1 MSGIKVYDA
10 VIIGSGCAGFNAADC
25 LHKNGISNIAIVTED
40 INSGTSRNAGS
51 DKQTYYKLSLSGEAE
66 DSVAKMTDTLFSGG
80 CVDGDVALAEAANS
94 VYSFLKLERLGVKFP
109 KNEFGEF
116 VGYKTDHDPMQRATS
131 VGPYTSKKMTEALE
145 REVLRNGTKILDGL
159 QCVKI
164 LTDENGVYGIVVID
178 KNNLSENYGLSV
190 IFCNNAILCTGGPAI
205 VYADSVYPEGHTGSS
220 SLAYEA
226 GAVFCNMAE
235 WQYGLASVDFRWNV
249 SGTYQQ
255 VLPRYI
261 SVDAHGNERE
271 FLPDYFE
278 DERKALESEF
288 LKGYEWP
295 FDVCKINASSKI
307 DIAVY
312 TETVIKGNKVFMDFT
327 RNPSFLESGCFSD
340 LPKVVYEYLEKS
352 GALTGRPIDRLR
364 IMNEKAIALY
374 ADHGIDITKK
384 PLSIAVCA
392 QHNNGGI
399 DVDSDWQTSIGGLYA
414 VGECAA
420 TFGISRP
427 GGTALN
433 STQVGGMRCAR
444 RIAFYSDKKFVAPS
458 EKVIAEELKKTADF
472 IKSCKGSACTVYS
485 EREKRQKQMS
495 KFFAF
500 FRNVVDMK
508 KVLKEYV
515 EEENDFPARNKW
527 KEPLQIPDLFKNKDM
542 EKMQRIIAECIIITA
557 TDCGSRGG
565 AFATNGKVP
574 TDEKPLEEKKEER
587 NKRIFCV
594 KSANEPEFGKR
605 DVRPVPVRNNWFER
619 VWKTYDEKECLN
631 NEI

>member
-1 MSGIKVYDA
+1 MTDIKVYDA

-25 LHKNGISNIAIVTED
+25 LYKNGISNIAIVTEN
-40 INSGTSRNAGS
+40 IYSGTSRNAGS
-51 DKQTYYKLSLSGEAE
+51 DKQTYYKLSLSGDAE
-66 DSVAKMTDTLFSGG
+66 DSVAKMASTLFSGG

-94 VYSFLKLERLGVKFP
+94 VYAFFKLERIGVKFP
-109 KNEFGEF
+109 KNEFGEY

-145 REVLRNGTKILDGL
+145 KEVLRNGTEILNGL

-164 LTDENGVYGIVVID
+164 LTDENGVYGIVAID
-178 KNNLSENYGLSV
+178 KNNLSENYGLRV
-190 IFCNNAILCTGGPAI
+190 IYCKNAVLCTGGPAI
-205 VYADSVYPEGHTGSS
+205 IYSDSVYPKGHTGSS
-220 SLAYEA
+220 SLAYDA

-261 SVDAHGNERE
+261 SVDPEGNERE
-271 FLPDYFE
+271 FLSEYFE
-278 DERKALESEF
+278 NEQKAIECEF

-295 FDVCKINASSKI
+295 FDVRKINASSKI

-312 TETVIKGNKVFMDFT
+312 TETVIKGNKVFLDFT
-327 RNPSFLESGCFSD
+327 RNPSVLQNGNFSD
-340 LPKVVYEYLEKS
+340 LPQVGYEYLEKS
-352 GALTGRPIDRLR
+352 GALTGLPIDRLR

-384 PLSIAVCA
+384 PLSVAVCA

-399 DVDSDWQTSIGGLYA
+399 DVNSDWQTNIRGLYA

-420 TFGISRP
+420 TFGVSRP

-444 RIAFYSDKKFVAPS
+444 HIAFYSDKKFVPP
-458 EKVIAEELKKTADF
+458 AEEAVTGELRELTDF
-472 IKSCKGSACTVYS
+472 IKNCKGSDCTLYS
-485 EREKRQKQMS
+485 ERAKRQKQTS
-495 KFFAF
+495 RFFAF
-500 FRNVVDMK
+500 FRNVADMK
-508 KVLKEYV
+508 KALKEYV
-515 EEENDFPARNKW
+515 EEENNFPARNKW
-527 KEPLQIPDLFKNKDM
+527 KESFQIPDLFKNKDM
-542 EKMQRIIAECIIITA
+542 EKMQRITAECIIIA
-557 TDCGSRGG
+557 ASNCGSRGG
-565 AFATNGKVP
+565 AFVTEETVP
-574 TDEKPLEEKKEER
+574 TKAKPLEEVKEER

-594 KSANEPEFGKR
+594 KSGYEPKFGKR
-605 DVRPVPVRNNWFER
+605 DVRPIPAPDHWFER
-619 VWKTYDEKECLN
+619 VWKDYEKKECLN